1 MDHPAQSEKPRQVGI
16 LILEDDAQNAASVLQ
31 LLDSE
36 NWRVKIAAGP
46 TQLLAELSNGEWS
59 LVIANIA
66 VTGID
71 SGVFL
76 TLRELADVTA
86 EEGGRLRVL
95 FIVPEMTASKYV
107 KALEEARLPYVA
119 RPFAFHD
126 FLEKIS
132 DLLYEVR
139 AISAPLRQVSY
150 EFEGARKK
158 KQEANRSGSMFAARD
173 AYSYTEEEVAEYER
187 QESALSKRHKPITNL
202 GNPER

>member
-1 MDHPAQSEKPRQVGI
+1 MDRPSQPEKPRQVGI
-16 LILEDDAQNAASVLQ
+16 LILEDDPQNAASVLQ

-36 NWRVKIAAGP
+36 NWRVKIAADSS
-46 TQLLAELSNGEWS
+46 QLLAELSNGEWS
-59 LVIANIA
+59 LVIANIG

-71 SGVFL
+71 SGAFL

-95 FIVPEMTASKYV
+95 FIVPEMTGSKYV

-132 DLLYEVR
+132 DLLYEVH
-139 AISAPLRQVSY
+139 AIAAPLRQVSY
-150 EFEGARKK
+150 ETGGARKK
-158 KQEANRSGSMFAARD
+158 KQEASRSSMFAARD
-173 AYSYTEEEVAEYER
+173 AYSYTEEEVTEYER

>member
-1 MDHPAQSEKPRQVGI
+1 MDPSQSDKPRQVGI
-16 LILEDDAQNAASVLQ
+16 LILEDDPQNAASVLQ

-36 NWRVKIAAGP
+36 NWRVKIAADP
-46 TQLLAELSNGEWS
+46 SQLLAELSNGEWS
-59 LVIANIA
+59 LVIANIG

-71 SGVFL
+71 SGAFL

-95 FIVPEMTASKYV
+95 FIVPEMTGSKYV
-107 KALEEARLPYVA
+107 KSLEQARLPYVA

-132 DLLYEVR
+132 DLLYEVH
-139 AISAPLRQVSY
+139 AIAAPLRQVSY
-150 EFEGARKK
+150 EFGGARKK
-158 KQEANRSGSMFAARD
+158 KQEAGRSSMFAARD

-202 GNPER
+202 GNPDR